1 MLVPQKLVVKP
12 QSRVN
17 GNKKIFDRVDEFRG
31 DVTLEIYFAC
41 WIFLAWVYAD
51 KPLKLFQEEFY
62 SACSSKA
69 RGKAAKSS

>member
-17 GNKKIFDRVDEFRG
+17 GNKKFFDRVDDLRG

-51 KPLKLFQEEFY
+51 EPLKLFQEEFY
-62 SACSSKA
+62 CACSSKA
-69 RGKAAKSS
+69 RGKAANSR